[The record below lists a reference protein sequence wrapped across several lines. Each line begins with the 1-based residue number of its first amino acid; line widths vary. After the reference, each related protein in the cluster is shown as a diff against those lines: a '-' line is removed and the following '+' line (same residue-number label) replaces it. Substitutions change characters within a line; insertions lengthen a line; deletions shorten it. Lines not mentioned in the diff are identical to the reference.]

1 MLQKVR
7 FLVLPCC
14 GRQFDQAV
22 VRMAASSGEA
32 GLQVLKADVQAWYLD
47 VQQRI
52 ALQPGFVENL
62 RFGLTFR
69 VSFNQILF
77 VSGQTEVA
85 ALTEEQSDHL
95 AGVLDQ
101 LQNLIMSTIVSTKT
115 SLVHD

>member
-7 FLVLPCC
+7 CLVLP
-14 GRQFDQAV
+14 AV
-22 VRMAASSGEA
+22 GVDLIKQSFVAASAGEA

-69 VSFNQILF
+69 VSFDQRLF

-101 LQNLIMSTIVSTKT
+101 LQNLITSTIV
-115 SLVHD
+115 